1 MNGFNPPVVNG
12 PDTPYMNGSVSPHVN
27 GSGSP
32 VRNGVHETDDLRSLP
47 INGFLQDDA
56 YGNKPA
62 PTAIVGM
69 SCRLPG
75 DVSNLQ
81 QFWTMCCRARNLWSK
96 IPRERFNI
104 QAYHHPDPNQI
115 GCTNAEGAHFLREDI
130 SLFDAPFFN
139 CTAQEA
145 DSMDPKQRILLE
157 CVYEAL
163 ENSGIPK
170 QSVFGGR
177 VGVFVGSSFND
188 YELNNVRDLDTSPMF
203 QATGCHPA
211 LLSNRISY
219 YFNLKGPSLTIDTA
233 CSSSLVALH
242 QACQSL
248 RAGECSMAIVA
259 ACHLNILPDFFVT
272 MSMSR

>member
-1 MNGFNPPVVNG
+1 MNGCKSPS
-12 PDTPYMNGSVSPHVN
+12 TNGSVSPHVN
-27 GSGSP
+27 GSSSP
-32 VRNGVHETDDLRSLP
+32 VRNGVHNKDDLGSLP
-47 INGFLQDDA
+47 INGCLQDDT
-56 YGNKPA
+56 YGNKSA
-62 PTAIVGM
+62 PIAIIGM

-75 DVSNLQ
+75 GVSNLR
-81 QFWTMCCRARNLWSK
+81 QFWEMCCRARNPWSK

-115 GCTNAEGAHFLREDI
+115 GCTNTEGGHFLREDI

-145 DSMDPKQRILLE
+145 NSMDPKQRILLE

-177 VGVFVGSSFND
+177 VGVFVGASFND

-219 YFNLKGPSLTIDTA
+219 YFNLKGPSFTIDTA

>member
-1 MNGFNPPVVNG
+1 MDEFHPPS
-12 PDTPYMNGSVSPHVN
+12 TNGSVSPNVN
-27 GSGSP
+27 GSSSP
-32 VRNGVHETDDLRSLP
+32 VRKGVLKTDDLRSLP
-47 INGFLQDDA
+47 INGCLQGDA

-81 QFWTMCCRARNLWSK
+81 KFWEMCCRGRNPWSK

-104 QAYHHPDPNQI
+104 QAYHHPDPNQT
-115 GCTNAEGAHFLREDI
+115 GCTNTEGAHFLREDI

-145 DSMDPKQRILLE
+145 TSMDPKQRILLE

-219 YFNLKGPSLTIDTA
+219 YFNLKGPSITIDTA

>member
-1 MNGFNPPVVNG
+1 MNGFHPPS
-12 PDTPYMNGSVSPHVN
+12 TNGSVSSHVN
-27 GSGSP
+27 GSSSP
-32 VRNGVHETDDLRSLP
+32 VRNGVHKTDDLRTLS
-47 INGFLQDDA
+47 INGCLQDDA

-62 PTAIVGM
+62 PIAIVGM

-81 QFWTMCCRARNLWSK
+81 QFWKMCCRARNPWSK

-115 GCTNAEGAHFLREDI
+115 GCTNTEGAHFLREDI

-145 DSMDPKQRILLE
+145 NSMDPKQRILLE

-219 YFNLKGPSLTIDTA
+219 YFNLKGPSFTIDTA